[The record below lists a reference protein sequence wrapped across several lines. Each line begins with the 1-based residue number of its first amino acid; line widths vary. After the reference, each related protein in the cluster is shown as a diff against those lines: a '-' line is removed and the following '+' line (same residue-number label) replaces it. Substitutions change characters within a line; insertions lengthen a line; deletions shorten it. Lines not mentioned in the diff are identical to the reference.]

1 MRGLNSPFRKLIGC
15 KIDSGLVLVSVLAGF
30 TACSSQINTSSPNI
44 LSGDSAAKNRLPLI
58 SVADTIRESWF
69 ELRPHS
75 SASSPSSLRVSAK
88 SCVDRRFVFG
98 TTFQVLG
105 QSFDVA
111 FDEEADQLVVAL
123 IEDSETKLSGVSLP
137 PDLKDQICAVS
148 KSSNLEFIEIPDK
161 HHKELQAVIAA
172 ALQKITPDCREIS
185 FERETTTCKLESMMP
200 QTALVKTEDFQKSMI
215 RKWSRQPYILARRTG
230 VVSTLARAATN
241 INNDEAFAK
250 FCKVLQ
256 FSLPEELPIVMTS
269 RRWQSA
275 LCSAQSNNRREAA
288 FFGLAKGTDELDML
302 RELYEG
308 TSRVGVLSVKIPEAS
323 MPATQETLSKQPLR
337 VIIAPDSAVS
347 QKLVDQAK
355 KYLGRSDRDLRPK
368 RLVRQKRGSRGR
380 KFYEVVPAASTAL
393 AANTSAT
400 EMCWHPVFGETSG
413 LLRTADGMKLTG
425 KGFSLECGYTEDR
438 HVDVEAE
445 VAALSKYLLQ
455 SLSSETEFVLD
466 NGQSK
471 LLRLPEGNYRYT
483 VQMLPE
489 NPLDSEEVDEESVP
503 KTTGELNW
511 DSSRRHMIRSW

>member
-1 MRGLNSPFRKLIGC
+1 MKGLNSPFRKLIGY
-15 KIDSGLVLVSVLAGF
+15 KIFNDLLLMSVFAGLS
-30 TACSSQINTSSPNI
+30 ACSSQINTTPQNLLTS
-44 LSGDSAAKNRLPLI
+44 DVAAKNSLPLI
-58 SVADTIRESWF
+58 SLADTIRESWF
-69 ELRPHS
+69 ELRANS
-75 SASSPSSLRVSAK
+75 SKGARSSVRVSAK

-98 TTFQVLG
+98 TTLQVLG

-111 FDEEADQLVVAL
+111 FEEEADQLVVAL
-123 IEDSETKLSGVSLP
+123 IEDSETKLSGISLP
-137 PDLKDQICAVS
+137 ADLKDQICAVS
-148 KSSNLEFIEIPDK
+148 KSSNMEFIEIPDK
-161 HHKELQAVIAA
+161 QLRELQTAMAS
-172 ALQKITPDCREIS
+172 ALQKITPDCREITY
-185 FERETTTCKLESMMP
+185 EGGTTTCKLESMMP
-200 QTALVKTEDFQKSMI
+200 QAALVKTEDFQKSMI

-241 INNDEAFAK
+241 MANDEAFVK

-256 FSLPEELPIVMTS
+256 FSLPEELPLVMTS

-308 TSRVGVLSVKIPEAS
+308 TSRVGVLSVKIPESS
-323 MPATQETLSKQPLR
+323 MPATQEALSKQPLR

-355 KYLGRSDRDLRPK
+355 KYLGRSDRDLRPR
-368 RLVRQKRGSRGR
+368 RLVRQKRGTRGR
-380 KFYEVVPAASTAL
+380 KFYETVPAAA
-393 AANTSAT
+393 TSVASNAQTT

-425 KGFSLECGYTEDR
+425 KGFSLECGYTEER
-438 HVDVEAE
+438 RVDPEAE
-445 VAALSKYLLQ
+445 VAALSKYLLH